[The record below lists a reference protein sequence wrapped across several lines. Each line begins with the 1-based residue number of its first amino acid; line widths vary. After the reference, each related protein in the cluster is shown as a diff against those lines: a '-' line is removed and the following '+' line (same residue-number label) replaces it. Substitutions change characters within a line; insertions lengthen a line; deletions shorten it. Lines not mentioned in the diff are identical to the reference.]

1 MERKNNMETTE
12 IQETELEEISGGT
25 FVQDIHNVEI
35 FQSDANQM
43 EYSHWMTD
51 IDIHGS
57 RN

>member
-1 MERKNNMETTE
+1 MEKINNIQKNELKN
-12 IQETELEEISGGT
+12 TELEEISGGT

-35 FQSDANQM
+35 FQTDTNQM